1 MSEIKTVETNS
12 PIKIINDL
20 VLQEGVE
27 RADLAQFGFI
37 DPEIIDSIPEE
48 IAIKFKMIPFAR
60 DEDTL
65 SVAMSNPFDIHAE
78 RALRMTAKVDPK
90 IYYMP
95 EPEMDEW
102 LRKLYLQTS
111 QAIEDLDEAQGGVE
125 VEELGSDEEVTIEAL
140 QDQAREAPA
149 IRHVNGFLLNAIQER
164 ASDVHIEPREK
175 ELKVRF
181 RIDGVL
187 RDVATLPKSQQAGII
202 SRIKILS
209 SLDIAERRVPQ
220 DGRTKLRIFG
230 RGVDLRVSTIPTI
243 YGEKVVLRVLDQ
255 DRHSLEIADLGL
267 EASLQQGFKDILH
280 QPHGMILVTGPTGS
294 GKTTT
299 LYSALNFINSSEKN
313 IITVEDPVEYQLKG
327 INQIQIKS
335 DIGLTFSAGLR
346 SILRQDPDVIMVGE
360 IRDLETAEIA
370 MRGALTGHLVFS
382 TLHTNNSVAT
392 LMRLIE
398 MGIDR
403 YLICS
408 SMHLILSQRLVRRIC
423 FHCAEPYEPENALL
437 ERLGEDRQLID
448 GITLDHG
455 IGCSHCGGSGF
466 WGRVAL
472 FEFFYLNSEL
482 RNMISDQVSA
492 DEIRARINQMGMETL
507 LRNGLKKVHDGI
519 TTVDEVLKVAAEN
532 I

>member
-1 MSEIKTVETNS
+1 MSDHAVEARNPVTV
-12 PIKIINDL
+12 INEL
-20 VLQEGVE
+20 VAQEGVE
-27 RADLAQFGFI
+27 RVDLNQLGFI
-37 DPEIIDSIPEE
+37 DPNVLDAIPEE
-48 IAIKFKMIPFAR
+48 LALKFKIIPFAM
-60 DEDTL
+60 EGSTI

-78 RALRMTAKVDPK
+78 RAIRVATSAEPK
-90 IYYMP
+90 IYFLP
-95 EPEMDEW
+95 AAEVDEW
-102 LRKLYLQTS
+102 LRKLYVQTE
-111 QAIEDLDEAQGGVE
+111 QTLGDLEEADAGIE
-125 VEELGSDEEVTIEAL
+125 VEEVGNDEEVTIEAL

-149 IRHVNGFLLNAIQER
+149 IRHVNNFLLSAIQER
-164 ASDVHIEPREK
+164 ASDVHIEPQEK

-187 RDVATLPKSQQAGII
+187 REVTTLSKSQQAGII

-209 SLDIAERRVPQ
+209 ALDIAERRVPQ

-230 RGVDLRVSTIPTI
+230 RSVDLRVSTVPTI
-243 YGEKVVLRVLDQ
+243 YGEKIVLRVLDQ
-255 DRHSLEIADLGL
+255 DRHSLDLADLGL
-267 EASLQQGFKDILH
+267 EASLLNRFKETLK

-294 GKTTT
+294 GKTTS
-299 LYSALNFINSSEKN
+299 LYSALNYINSSEKN

-327 INQIQIKS
+327 VNQIQVKPE
-335 DIGLTFSAGLR
+335 IGLTFAAGLR
-346 SILRQDPDVIMVGE
+346 SILRQDPDIIMVGE
-360 IRDLETAEIA
+360 IRDMETAEIA

-382 TLHTNNSVAT
+382 TLHTNDSVAT

-408 SMHLILSQRLVRRIC
+408 SIHLILSQRLVRRIC
-423 FHCAEPYEPENALL
+423 FHCSEPYEL
-437 ERLGEDRQLID
+437 EDGVLETLGTNKTLIE
-448 GITLDHG
+448 GVTLQRG
-455 IGCSHCGGSGF
+455 TGCAHCGGTGY

-482 RNMISDQVSA
+482 RDMISEEA
-492 DEIRARINQMGMETL
+492 TMDEIKTKVNDLGMETL

-519 TTVDEVLKVAAEN
+519 TSVEEVLKVATDS

>member
-1 MSEIKTVETNS
+1 MSEVKTDETSS

-20 VLQEGVE
+20 VLEEGVE
-27 RADLAQFGFI
+27 RVDLAELGFI
-37 DPEIIDSIPEE
+37 DPQVIDAIPEE
-48 IAIKFKMIPFAR
+48 TAVRFKMIPFAR
-60 DEDTL
+60 DENTI

-78 RALRMTAKVDPK
+78 RALRLSTTAEPR
-90 IYYMP
+90 IYYLP
-95 EPEMDEW
+95 ESEMDEW
-102 LRKLYLQTS
+102 LRKLYMQTN
-111 QAIEDLDEAQGGVE
+111 QAMDDLDEGEGGVE
-125 VEELGSDEEVTIEAL
+125 VEEVASDDEVTIEAL

-149 IRHVNGFLLNAIQER
+149 IRHVNNFLLNAIQDR
-164 ASDVHIEPREK
+164 ASDVHIEPQEK

-187 RDVATLPKSQQAGII
+187 REVATLPKSQQAGII

-230 RGVDLRVSTIPTI
+230 RGVDLRVSTLPTI

-255 DRHSLEIADLGL
+255 DRHSLDIADLGL
-267 EASLQQGFKDILH
+267 EASLQDGFKAVLK

-299 LYSALNFINSSEKN
+299 LYSALNFINSNEKN

-327 INQIQIKS
+327 INQIQIKAE
-335 DIGLTFSAGLR
+335 IGLTFAAGLR
-346 SILRQDPDVIMVGE
+346 SMLRQDPDVIMVGE

-408 SMHLILSQRLVRRIC
+408 SVHLILSQRLVRRIC
-423 FHCAEPYEPENALL
+423 FHCAESYEPDQALL
-437 ERLGEDRQLID
+437 ESLHDNRQLIE
-448 GITLDHG
+448 GVTLHHG
-455 IGCSHCGGSGF
+455 TGCTHCGGSGF

-472 FEFFYLNSEL
+472 FEFFYLNAEL
-482 RNMISDQVSA
+482 RDMISSDASA
-492 DEIRARINQMGMETL
+492 DTIRARINQMGMETL
-507 LRNGLKKVHDGI
+507 MRNGLKKVHDGI
-519 TTVDEVLKVAAEN
+519 TTIDEVLKVATDN